1 MLALEEIA
9 LDIALID
16 MGRQALDFQLNYLH
30 FRVVFHLNQLSH
42 FFDGHL
48 QTFLAGRLLLCHS
61 DLVEVLRVKHGLF
74 ILQHPLLGIDGCWL
88 FKVGVFGHAAVVQSE
103 GFPIIGHA

>member
-30 FRVVFHLNQLSH
+30 LRVIFHLNQLSH

-48 QTFLAGRLLLCHS
+48 
-61 DLVEVLRVKHGLF
+61 
-74 ILQHPLLGIDGCWL
+74 
-88 FKVGVFGHAAVVQSE
+88 
-103 GFPIIGHA
+103 